1 MKLNLSV
8 DEVLTTTRTVRK
20 RLDVSRP
27 VAKLADI
34 YKRTIDEFS
43 KVYAHE
49 RSGIPREDK
58 LMDSAFSLVGVLDK
72 VPGMLVP
79 LMPGRVE
86 GKSAAEQAAMW
97 GSITQAVWSFF
108 LALRERGLG
117 SAADLQQVL
126 GS

>member
-58 LMDSAFSLVGVLDK
+58 LMDSAFSIVGVLDK
-72 VPGMLVP
+72 VPG
-79 LMPGRVE
+79 
-86 GKSAAEQAAMW
+86 
-97 GSITQAVWSFF
+97 
-108 LALRERGLG
+108 
-117 SAADLQQVL
+117 
-126 GS
+126 

>member
-1 MKLNLSV
+1 LAFQAPNGSNRNNWRWIVV
-8 DEVLTTTRTVRK
+8 DDRALI
-20 RLDVSRP
+20 
-27 VAKLADI
+27 AKLADI